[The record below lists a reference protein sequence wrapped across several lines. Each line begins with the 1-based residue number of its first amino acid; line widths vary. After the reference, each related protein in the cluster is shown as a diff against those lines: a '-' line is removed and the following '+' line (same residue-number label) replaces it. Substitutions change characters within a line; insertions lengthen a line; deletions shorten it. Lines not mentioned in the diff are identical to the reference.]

1 MEYILM
7 HRTKEIARIE
17 LDEFSN
23 IASIYEVY
31 DSKHLPVGTVQK
43 EIVNKRALAK
53 WWSGRS
59 IPASRQGLKEA
70 LQKLGM
76 TVSQELLDKCYGL
89 SLSDQYWILP
99 KGERIAWEAINFFD
113 HSFSE
118 DVGNLLF
125 GHGSASTSMSLV
137 SPDNTSDGQLMKKW
151 KIADGKRIL
160 MKGSSKPYYQEALC
174 EVIASRIAS
183 RLGINHVEYS
193 VVWENEEPFSL
204 CEDFITRDTELIS
217 ASHIM
222 NAFKKPNNLSE
233 YEYYIQCAEKLGE
246 SNIRKEVEK
255 MIVLDFI
262 IANEDRHFNNFGLV
276 RNAVTLEWIGAAPIF
291 DCGTSLWY
299 NTQESRIKPLAPS
312 LQGKPFKKTHA
323 EQIHLF
329 KDFSWIDLSALD
341 GFEEEADA
349 IFAQSEYLSDSR
361 RNILVNAIRERI
373 NLIGELI

>member
-7 HRTKEIARIE
+7 HRTKETARIE

-31 DSKHLPVGTVQK
+31 DSQHLPVGTVQK
-43 EIVNKRALAK
+43 EVVNKRALAK

-70 LQKLGM
+70 LQELGM

-125 GHGSASTSMSLV
+125 GHGSASESMSLV

-151 KIADGKRIL
+151 KIADVKRIL

-174 EVIASRIAS
+174 EVIASRIAG

-193 VVWENEEPFSL
+193 VVWENEEPFRL
-204 CEDFITRDTELIS
+204 C
-217 ASHIM
+217 
-222 NAFKKPNNLSE
+222 
-233 YEYYIQCAEKLGE
+233 
-246 SNIRKEVEK
+246 
-255 MIVLDFI
+255 
-262 IANEDRHFNNFGLV
+262 
-276 RNAVTLEWIGAAPIF
+276 
-291 DCGTSLWY
+291 
-299 NTQESRIKPLAPS
+299 
-312 LQGKPFKKTHA
+312 
-323 EQIHLF
+323 
-329 KDFSWIDLSALD
+329 
-341 GFEEEADA
+341 
-349 IFAQSEYLSDSR
+349 
-361 RNILVNAIRERI
+361 
-373 NLIGELI
+373 

>member
-43 EIVNKRALAK
+43 EVVNKRALAK

-70 LQKLGM
+70 LQELGM

-125 GHGSASTSMSLV
+125 GHGSASESMSLV

-233 YEYYIQCAEKLGE
+233 YEYYIQSAEKLGV

-323 EQIHLF
+323 EQIYLV

>member
-1 MEYILM
+1 
-7 HRTKEIARIE
+7 
-17 LDEFSN
+17 
-23 IASIYEVY
+23 
-31 DSKHLPVGTVQK
+31 
-43 EIVNKRALAK
+43 
-53 WWSGRS
+53 
-59 IPASRQGLKEA
+59 
-70 LQKLGM
+70 M

-99 KGERIAWEAINFFD
+99 KGERITWEAINFFD

-233 YEYYIQCAEKLGE
+233 YEYYIQSAEKLGV

-323 EQIHLF
+323 EQIYLV

>member
-1 MEYILM
+1 
-7 HRTKEIARIE
+7 
-17 LDEFSN
+17 
-23 IASIYEVY
+23 
-31 DSKHLPVGTVQK
+31 
-43 EIVNKRALAK
+43 
-53 WWSGRS
+53 
-59 IPASRQGLKEA
+59 
-70 LQKLGM
+70 M

-125 GHGSASTSMSLV
+125 GHGSASESMSLV
-137 SPDNTSDGQLMKKW
+137 APDNTSDGQLMKKW

-233 YEYYIQCAEKLGE
+233 YEYYIQCAEKLGVV
-246 SNIRKEVEK
+246 NIRKEVEK

-299 NTQESRIKPLAPS
+299 NTLESRIKPLAPS

-323 EQIHLF
+323 EQIHLV

-349 IFAQSEYLSDSR
+349 IFAQSEYLSDAR
-361 RNILVNAIRERI
+361 RNILVNAIRDRI
-373 NLIGELI
+373 NLLGELI

>member
-1 MEYILM
+1 MEKENIKTVTIEDFKNSQHILDYIDDDF
-7 HRTKEIARIE
+7 A
-17 LDEFSN
+17 
-23 IASIYEVY
+23 
-31 DSKHLPVGTVQK
+31 
-43 EIVNKRALAK
+43 IVNSLD
-53 WWSGRS
+53 G
-59 IPASRQGLKEA
+59 IPYSNEVVRLECFLIAVCIEGCIQ
-70 LQKLGM
+70 
-76 TVSQELLDKCYGL
+76 LD
-89 SLSDQYWILP
+89 
-99 KGERIAWEAINFFD
+99 IN
-113 HSFSE
+113 
-118 DVGNLLF
+118 NR
-125 GHGSASTSMSLV
+125 T
-137 SPDNTSDGQLMKKW
+137 
-151 KIADGKRIL
+151 
-160 MKGSSKPYYQEALC
+160 YYQEALC

-233 YEYYIQCAEKLGE
+233 YEYYIQCAEKLGVV
-246 SNIRKEVEK
+246 NIRKEVEK

-323 EQIHLF
+323 EQIHLV

-349 IFAQSEYLSDSR
+349 IFAQSEYLSDAR